1 MTFQGGDF
9 EGGRVQRGGSGGGG
23 RRGVAVGGG
32 VVGLVVVALVV
43 LLQGGNLGDVL
54 NAIGG
59 DGSGP
64 ATGQVE
70 PSAVGAL
77 GDCTVQ
83 QANTQRDCRLAAT
96 AYALD
101 AYWQPVVEQQ
111 GVTFSLPGIVTFEG
125 QTQTGCGQA
134 TTEVGPFY
142 CPPDQTIYID
152 LGFYDAMFA
161 QLGAADGPLA
171 EEYVTAHEYGHHIQN
186 LLGIFDQHERS
197 GTGADSDSVRTEL
210 QADCFAGVWAGNAA
224 TTQRPDAGTSNSS
237 TGTPFLQPITDE
249 QLANALAA
257 ASAVGDDRIQQSATG
272 SIDPETWTHGSSAE
286 RQKWFTT
293 GYRSKTLTACD
304 TFSATDLG

>member
-9 EGGRVQRGGSGGGG
+9 EGGRVRQGGSGGGG

-59 DGSGP
+59 GSGV
-64 ATGQVE
+64 TTDDVS
-70 PSAVGAL
+70 PSDVSQL

-111 GVTFSLPGIVTFEG
+111 GAQWTLPAIVSFQGSTD
-125 QTQTGCGQA
+125 TACGQA

-142 CPPDQTIYID
+142 CPSDQTIYLD
-152 LGFYDAMFA
+152 LGFYDAMFS
-161 QLGAADGPLA
+161 QLGATDGPLA

-186 LLGIFDQHERS
+186 LLGIFDQHDRS
-197 GTGADSDSVRTEL
+197 GTGATSDSVRTEL

-224 TTQRPDAGTSNSS
+224 RTTRPGTD
-237 TGTPFLQPITDE
+237 TTFLQPISQE
-249 QLANALAA
+249 QLANALQAA
-257 ASAVGDDRIQQSATG
+257 ASVGDDRIQQGSTG
-272 SIDPETWTHGSSAE
+272 SIDPETWTHGSAAE
-286 RQKWFTT
+286 RQRWFTT
-293 GYRSKTLTACD
+293 GYQAGAFTACD
-304 TFSATDLG
+304 TFGATDLG

>member
-9 EGGRVQRGGSGGGG
+9 EGGRIQRGGGG

-32 VVGLVVVALVV
+32 VVGLIVVALVV

-59 DGSGP
+59 GSDVT
-64 ATGQVE
+64 TGDVAPE
-70 PSAVGAL
+70 DVGDL
-77 GDCTVQ
+77 GACTVE
-83 QANTQRDCRLAAT
+83 QANTQRDCRLSAT

-101 AYWQPVVEQQ
+101 DYWQPVVEQQ
-111 GVTFSLPGIVTFEG
+111 GIAFAEPGIFEFQG
-125 QTQTGCGQA
+125 QTDTACGQA

-142 CPPDQTIYID
+142 CPSDRTIYID

-161 QLGAADGPLA
+161 QLGAQDGPLA

-186 LLGIFDQHERS
+186 LLGIFDQHDRG

-224 TTQRPDAGTSNSS
+224 TTPRPGTS
-237 TGTPFLQPITDE
+237 TPFLQPITQE
-249 QLANALAA
+249 QLANALQA
-257 ASAVGDDRIQQSATG
+257 ASAVGDDRIQQQSTG
-272 SIDPETWTHGSSAE
+272 QVNPETWTHGSAAE
-286 RQKWFTT
+286 RQQWFTT
-293 GYRSKTLTACD
+293 GYTSRTFTACD
-304 TFSATDLG
+304 TFSAADLG